1 MQGLTVDLPLS
12 VSRRRRL
19 KLSAGERAVSDALV
33 DWRTRWKLGEA
44 CAMQSLKHSAKSP
57 SASDLSVTCPEHFAV
72 RFLDRRLVDD
82 EEPIPGTHIISPR
95 CGYLH
100 HGIYVGEGRVVH
112 YAGLAY
118 GFHHG
123 PVEEVSLEKFTRG
136 RGVWARW
143 RPPAFDR
150 AEIIRRARSRVGEAQ
165 YRILDNNC
173 EHFCEWCVHGESR
186 SYQVE
191 RLLSSRRPLAIM
203 VLLIARWEARD
214 ARRHSPRYSQ
224 PPPSARN
231 MAI

>member
-1 MQGLTVDLPLS
+1 MQNL
-12 VSRRRRL
+12 
-19 KLSAGERAVSDALV
+19 
-33 DWRTRWKLGEA
+33 
-44 CAMQSLKHSAKSP
+44 QQSAKSP
-57 SASDLSVTCPEHFAV
+57 GAFEHSVVGAGRSAM
-72 RFLDRRLVDD
+72 RFLDRRLADD
-82 EEPIPGTHIISPR
+82 EEPLPGAHIISPR

-100 HGIYVGEGRVVH
+100 HGIYVGDGRVVH

-118 GFHHG
+118 GLHHG
-123 PVEEVSLEKFTRG
+123 PVEEVSLVQFARR

-143 RPPAFDR
+143 GTSAFDHP
-150 AEIIRRARSRVGEAQ
+150 EIVRRARSRVGEAR

-191 RLLSSRRPLAIM
+191 RLLSSRRPLALM
-203 VLLIARWEARD
+203 VVLIARWEARG
-214 ARRHSPRYSQ
+214 ARRHPPRYSQ